1 MASKKIHHGTQATTC
16 LCSRGSD
23 HWTTEIPTLP
33 HANGAAGAAICLC
46 DLRARLDPKG
56 RSSCCSHLHIEIP
69 RGRPVQIET
78 CMYKCLNT
86 DETHTLD
93 GTGTHTHTLSK
104 HKLALFKVHSVH
116 VYARIHA
123 KKVNISFAA
132 QKPNSRS
139 PPAPGSA
146 QDAPAASACILRGD
160 GTCTGRRQFALHT

>member
-33 HANGAAGAAICLC
+33 HANGAAGAAICPC

-69 RGRPVQIET
+69 RGRPV
-78 CMYKCLNT
+78 
-86 DETHTLD
+86 
-93 GTGTHTHTLSK
+93 

>member
-93 GTGTHTHTLSK
+93 GTGTHTHT
-104 HKLALFKVHSVH
+104 FKAQAGPIQSPFCPCL
-116 VYARIHA
+116 RSNTCRKR
-123 KKVNISFAA
+123 KKRGGG
-132 QKPNSRS
+132 KKKGRS
-139 PPAPGSA
+139 PPAA
-146 QDAPAASACILRGD
+146 DC
-160 GTCTGRRQFALHT
+160 